1 MSMDVAVESLARSY
15 GTVEAVRDVSFVV
28 PSGTVTT
35 LLGPSGC
42 GKTTTL
48 RCLAGLTSPSAG
60 TIRFGDRVVF
70 SSERRIN
77 VPPEHRRLGMIFQDF
92 ALWPHMRVADN
103 VAFGLRLRHLSK
115 AEVDR
120 RVLDALALVRL
131 EDHAR
136 RFPFELSGGQQQ
148 RVAVARAIVTEP
160 ELLLLDEPL
169 SSLDTSL
176 REEMRRE
183 LVSVIDRLGI
193 TAVLVTHDHI
203 EALTMSQLIVVMNRG
218 RIEQIGPPDEIYR
231 HPANLFVAGFLGT
244 VNVMTGVATPVDGGY
259 RVTGTD
265 WSIIGTAPRPVFGT
279 AHAVLRPTALRI
291 VQPTDDASVNR
302 LVGTIFGAAYHGDRW
317 QYDVRTT
324 GGIELRVLSEE
335 ALPGGSEV
343 RLGFAVADCVIVPSA
358 PVS

>member
-1 MSMDVAVESLARSY
+1 MDVTVESLARSY
-15 GTVEAVRDVSFVV
+15 GTVEAVRDVSFAV

-48 RCLAGLTSPSAG
+48 RCLAGLTTPSAG
-60 TIRFGDRVVF
+60 TIRFGDRIVF
-70 SSERRIN
+70 SSDRRIN
-77 VPPEHRRLGMIFQDF
+77 VPPEQRRLGMIFQDF
-92 ALWPHMRVADN
+92 ALWPHMRVRDN
-103 VAFGLRLRHLSK
+103 VAFGLRLRHLPK
-115 AEVDR
+115 AEVER
-120 RVLDALALVRL
+120 RVMDALALVRL
-131 EDHAR
+131 DDHAR

-203 EALTMSQLIVVMNRG
+203 EALTMSSLIVVMNRG
-218 RIEQIGPPDEIYR
+218 RIEQIGSPDEIYR
-231 HPANLFVAGFLGT
+231 RPANLFVAGFLGT
-244 VNVMTGVATPVDGGY
+244 VNVLTGEATAVDGGY
-259 RVTGTD
+259 RVSGGD
-265 WSIIGTAPRPVFGT
+265 WSVIGTAPQPVRGT
-279 AHAVLRPTALRI
+279 AHAVLRPSALRI
-291 VQPTDDASVNR
+291 LAPGDDASVNR
-302 LVGTIFGAAYHGDRW
+302 LVGTVQGAAYHGDRW

-324 GGIELRVLSEE
+324 GGIELRLLSE
-335 ALPGGSEV
+335 AAIPGGSEV
-343 RLGFAVADCVIVPSA
+343 RLGFGVADCVIVPST